1 MTRHSD
7 GGPTV
12 TRRLV
17 RDDIFPSNVDNMDSG
32 NIRDD
37 PNNHQVDRSSLISL
51 SLSLVS
57 LSFIKSGY
65 RNEQQ
70 SWRTTGSL
78 LSYFIVLDKL
88 DGRESIE
95 D

>member
-51 SLSLVS
+51 SFSRLPVLYQKCISQRATKLEDNWITVVI
-57 LSFIKSGY
+57 FY
-65 RNEQQ
+65 RPGQVRW
-70 SWRTTGSL
+70 S
-78 LSYFIVLDKL
+78 
-88 DGRESIE
+88 
-95 D
+95 